1 MATLT
6 GIPTPTAWERLTA
19 DYRHARGAQDRQDA
33 RGALIAH
40 AWRQAANEVDPE
52 MRRFWASQA
61 IAYGG

>member
-1 MATLT
+1 
-6 GIPTPTAWERLTA
+6 LTA